1 MKRQTMKQEAVDDR
15 AIAYQLL
22 VELLVHQF
30 AFPVRWTDTQD
41 NLLSGD
47 DAVSRLVEFGPSR
60 VLVNMGQKTM
70 LRKIDSGEAPADR
83 SVQFLASAHDLRE
96 LLYEY
101 DPPEQPSP
109 VSLLSPPPLPSEP
122 PQLTP
127 QLLTQKASVSA
138 VYVEDCA
145 LSGLEIVRILAAR
158 KLKKSIEEVPTSKSI
173 KDLCGG
179 KSTLQNELVGDLH
192 AELGVLPDRPEE
204 IPLKDLGVVVDPS
217 RPLGKTASALVA
229 RLIASK
235 MPGGFSIA
243 SIRNY
248 LGQKLGL
255 GPWRQTAVT
264 LWAVAAEPTSRL
276 PSNQA
281 AERYWDQ
288 IAHAYGA
295 FCGINLQPRS
305 QQASNDAANARAV
318 LVDSSAFNQASEA
331 HKRLATKQYHALAE
345 YLAFNYS
352 KPSSSDKK
360 LVTDLQLQLDTWTAE
375 FSDEFLSGI
384 VPTFD
389 ASKGRQYTSWW
400 NYAREEVL
408 GLYHSQRT
416 GIFADQLGDKTAME
430 TFINRLASRA
440 DRQLAILVSHLAEEC
455 SSEFLWELSQRV
467 VRVVDTALN
476 KLPVARPMWS
486 TVGPRTTVTEDGDI
500 SYVEIPRPGFCGP
513 AAYGDYLS
521 HRLAQA
527 RETGKF
533 PVSCVKA
540 AYADH
545 EESDFTNLFI
555 QGISDALTA
564 GLSFADKIILVTGA
578 GQGSIGSEV
587 IRILLAG
594 GARVIATTSR
604 EPSTVAGYFQSIY
617 RDHGAKGSE
626 LHLLQ
631 FNQASS
637 QDCERLINHL
647 YNQSWDP
654 DAILP
659 FAAAPEGG
667 AEMDALSS
675 ANELAHRLMLTNIF
689 RLLGHIVKNKRHL
702 EIESHPTQ
710 VVLPLSPNHG
720 IFGGDGLYSESKLG
734 LESLVNRARSESWS
748 DQLSICGVEIG
759 WTRSTGL
766 MTANDVVA
774 ETIESH
780 GVLTFSAQEMA
791 LNIAVLLTPDFVD
804 VCEDRPIHADF
815 GGGLSALDN
824 CHAILSEAREK
835 FRLAAE
841 VARAVKT
848 ENQREQALIK
858 GTKSGNTRP
867 FKQKTM
873 LRVGFPKLPD
883 TFPDHDIGRLVD
895 PARTVVVVGF
905 SELGPWGSARLRWE
919 METFGQLS
927 PDGYVEMAWLMGLIR
942 HVDEPRKGGHYVGWV
957 DAKTGEP
964 VDDDD
969 MQHKY
974 GKLIK
979 THTGMRFVE
988 PDTVTGYDTARKE
1001 LLQEV
1006 AVEDDLPP
1014 FETSL
1019 PTAEALRLK
1028 HGDKVVIS
1036 RLQGNSDNCQV
1047 QIKRGA
1053 TIFVPKAVPF
1063 PWGSVAGLLPSGW
1076 DAAKYGIPKDVI
1088 QQVDPVTL
1096 YTLCCVAEAFY
1107 SAGIPDPTEVFQHIH
1122 LSELGNFIGSS
1133 MGGVLKTRNL
1143 YRDAY
1148 LDQDIQADTLQ
1159 DTYLNT
1165 TPAWINMLLLGGAG
1179 PIKTPVGACATGLES
1194 IDSAMESIMAGKT
1207 KMCLVGGYDDFREE
1221 ESFGF
1226 AKMKATVDVAAELAR
1241 GRLPSEMSRPTAE
1254 SRAGFVESHGCGMQ
1268 LLCRADIA
1276 LEMGL
1281 PIYGVIAGSAMA
1293 ADGIG
1298 RSVPAPGQGIL
1309 TFAGEAEQH
1318 MPLYTQHSIRNDS
1331 FSSGY
1336 SEPELWTP
1344 VSEKA
1349 VSKPTSSL
1357 GAALAAWG
1365 LTINDLDVASLH
1377 GTSTKAND
1385 LNEPEVIHKQM
1396 THLGRTEGRPLWAI
1410 CQKSITGHP
1419 KAPAAAWMMNGCL
1432 QVLDTGL
1439 VPGNRNA
1446 DNIDPALKAYHHL
1459 CFPTRTVKMAGQG
1472 PKAFLLTSFG
1482 FGQKSGQVIGVAP
1495 RFFFAS
1501 LPVRSFAE
1509 YCAKTKARQ
1518 ARADRAFA
1526 KTVMENQVVK
1536 VKTESP
1542 YAKRDASCI
1551 YLDRSMRVGQNDI
1564 TGAYQFAMAS

>member
-1 MKRQTMKQEAVDDR
+1 MA
-15 AIAYQLL
+15 
-22 VELLVHQF
+22 
-30 AFPVRWTDTQD
+30 
-41 NLLSGD
+41 
-47 DAVSRLVEFGPSR
+47 
-60 VLVNMGQKTM
+60 QKTM
-70 LRKIDSGEAPADR
+70 LRKIDSGEAPAGR
-83 SVQFLASAHDLRE
+83 SYQFLASAHDQRE
-96 LLYEY
+96 LLYQY
-101 DPPEQPSP
+101 DPPLQPSP
-109 VSLLSPPPLPSEP
+109 VELPPPPPPPPKP

-127 QLLTQKASVSA
+127 QLPVQPAPGTAPVK
-138 VYVEDCA
+138 DCA
-145 LSGLEIVRILAAR
+145 LSGLEVVRILIAR
-158 KLKKSIEEVPTSKSI
+158 KLMKSMEEVPTSKSI

-192 AELGVLPDRPEE
+192 AEFGLLPDRPED
-204 IPLKDLGVVVDPS
+204 IPLKDLGIILDPS
-217 RPLGKTASALVA
+217 RPLGKVSSALVA

-235 MPGGFSIA
+235 MPGGFGIA
-243 SIRNY
+243 SIHNY
-248 LGQKLGL
+248 LEQRLGL
-255 GPWRQTAVT
+255 SPKRQTAVT

-276 PSNQA
+276 PDNQA

-288 IAHAYGA
+288 IAQDYGA

-305 QQASNDAANARAV
+305 QQLQQASNDAASARTV

-345 YLAFNYS
+345 YLVFS
-352 KPSSSDKK
+352 SSDSSSSDKK
-360 LVTDLQLQLDTWTAE
+360 LVTDLQLQLDTWSAE

-384 VPTFD
+384 APTFD
-389 ASKGRQYTSWW
+389 AGKARQYTSWW

-408 GLYHSQRT
+408 TLYHS
-416 GIFADQLGDKTAME
+416 GQLHDKMTME
-430 TFINRLASRA
+430 TLINRLASRA
-440 DRQLAILVSHLAEEC
+440 NGPLSLLVSHLAEEC
-455 SSEFLWELSQRV
+455 PSEVLRELFQRV
-467 VRVVDTALN
+467 VRASNAGV
-476 KLPVARPMWS
+476 KKPPVARPMWP
-486 TVGPRTTVTEDGDI
+486 TAGPRTIVTEDGDI
-500 SYVEIPRPGFCGP
+500 GYVEIPRPGFSGP

-521 HRLAQA
+521 HRLAQP
-527 RETGKF
+527 RETGDS
-533 PVSCVKA
+533 PVIRVNA
-540 AYADH
+540 AHADH
-545 EESDFTNLFI
+545 EESDWTKLFI
-555 QGISDALTA
+555 QGICDALTT
-564 GLSFADKIILVTGA
+564 GVSFSEKSMLVTGA

-594 GARVIATTSR
+594 GARVIVTTSR

-637 QDCERLINHL
+637 QDCERLIDHL
-647 YNQSWDP
+647 YSQSWDL

-667 AEMDALSS
+667 AEMDALSPT
-675 ANELAHRLMLTNIF
+675 NELAHRLMLTNVF
-689 RLLGHIVKNKRHL
+689 RLLGRIVKNKRRL
-702 EIESHPTQ
+702 EIACHPTQ

-766 MTANDVVA
+766 MTANDVLA
-774 ETIESH
+774 ETIENH

-791 LNIAVLLTPDFVD
+791 LNIAVLLTSKFVD
-804 VCEDRPIHADF
+804 LCEDGPIYADF
-815 GGGLSALDN
+815 GGGLSTLGS
-824 CHAILSEAREK
+824 CHAILSKAREE
-835 FRLAAE
+835 FRLAAD

-848 ENQREQALIK
+848 EDEREQALLK
-858 GTKSGNTRP
+858 GTKSSIKRP

-883 TFPDHDIGRLVD
+883 TLPDHDIGRLVD

-905 SELGPWGSARLRWE
+905 SELGPWGNARLRWE

-942 HVDEPRKGGHYVGWV
+942 HVDEPCKGGHYVGWV

-964 VDDDD
+964 VDDNDVR
-969 MQHKY
+969 HKY
-974 GKLIK
+974 GEFIK
-979 THTGMRFVE
+979 AHTGIRFVE
-988 PDTVTGYDTARKE
+988 PDTITGYDPACKE

-1006 AVEDDLPP
+1006 AVEEDLPP

-1019 PTAEALRLK
+1019 STAEALQLK
-1028 HGDKVVIS
+1028 HGDKVVIL
-1036 RLQGNSDNCQV
+1036 RLQGNSDSYQV

-1053 TIFVPKAVPF
+1053 TILVPKAVPF

-1076 DAAKYGIPKDVI
+1076 DAARYGIPKDII

-1107 SAGIPDPTEVFQHIH
+1107 SAGVPDPTEVFQHIH

-1133 MGGVLKTRNL
+1133 MGGVLKTRHL

-1165 TPAWINMLLLGGAG
+1165 TPAWINMLLLGAAG

-1194 IDSAMESIMAGKT
+1194 IDSAMDSIMAGKT
-1207 KMCLVGGYDDFREE
+1207 KMCLVGGYDDFGEE
-1221 ESFGF
+1221 ESLGF

-1254 SRAGFVESHGCGMQ
+1254 SRAGFVESHGCGVQ
-1268 LLCRADIA
+1268 LLCRADVA

-1281 PIYGVIAGSAMA
+1281 PIYGVIAGSATA

-1309 TFAGEAEQH
+1309 TFAGQAEQH
-1318 MPLYTQHSIRNDS
+1318 MPLYTQLSIRNDS
-1331 FSSGY
+1331 FSSGSS

-1349 VSKPTSSL
+1349 GSKSTSSSI
-1357 GAALAAWG
+1357 GAALGAWG

-1396 THLGRTEGRPLWAI
+1396 THLGRTDGGPLWAI

-1432 QVLDTGL
+1432 QVLDSGL

-1459 CFPTRTVKMAGQG
+1459 CFPTRTVRMAGEG

-1482 FGQKSGQVIGVAP
+1482 FGQKSGQVVGVAP
-1495 RFFFAS
+1495 RFFFGS
-1501 LPVRSFAE
+1501 LPASSFAE
-1509 YCAKTKARQ
+1509 YCGKTKARQ
-1518 ARADRAFA
+1518 AKADRAFA
-1526 KTVMENQVVK
+1526 KAVMENQVVK
-1536 VKTESP
+1536 VKTEP
-1542 YAKRDASCI
+1542 LYVKRDASRI
-1551 YLDRSMRVGQNDI
+1551 YLDRSLRVGQNDI
-1564 TGAYQFAMAS
+1564 TGAYQFATVS